1 MFKKYLGVLKCSG
14 CSSDYI
20 PLNKFDPE
28 RFFPIPQERQKNI
41 FQSLNRF
48 EGYLN
53 IDLES

>member
-1 MFKKYLGVLKCSG
+1 MCKKYLGVLKCSG

-41 FQSLNRF
+41 FQSLNPF
-48 EGYLN
+48 EGYLK